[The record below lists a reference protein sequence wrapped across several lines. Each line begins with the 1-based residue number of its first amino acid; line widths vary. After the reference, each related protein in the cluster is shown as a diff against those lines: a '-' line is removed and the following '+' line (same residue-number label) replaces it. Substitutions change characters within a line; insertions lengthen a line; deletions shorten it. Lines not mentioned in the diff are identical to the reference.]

1 MDRLEELYM
10 QIEEVKGFLHKS
22 YEDVRLAR
30 YAAEQQMN
38 FLKKKEN
45 ELDLLK
51 ELFKN
56 MLDEREQLQGGSITE
71 EERKLLGESASD

>member
-1 MDRLEELYM
+1 M

-38 FLKKKEN
+38 FLKKKEH

-51 ELFKN
+51 DLFKN

>member
-1 MDRLEELYM
+1 MNKVEELNM

-45 ELDLLK
+45 ELELLRD
-51 ELFKN
+51 LFKN
-56 MLDEREQLQGGSITE
+56 MIDEREQIQPGSITE
-71 EERKLLGESASD
+71 EEKKLLG